1 MFTWNMHTFVCAV
14 LILLAGQIR
23 LLAYKQLGLDFTFT
37 VHKPEKLDKTGIY
50 RMEHLSM
57 WRKLFTTDHGYLGN
71 SAASLEMG
79 GEIWALAGASVP
91 LLLRPVVT
99 GYRLIAEAYVHGI
112 MHGEAV
118 EDSVGSSHV
127 QTIIIV

>member
-1 MFTWNMHTFVCAV
+1 MCRSHSTRRSNSSACIQA
-14 LILLAGQIR
+14 AG
-23 LLAYKQLGLDFTFT
+23 LGFH
-37 VHKPEKLDKTGIY
+37 VYCHKPEKLVKTGIY
-50 RMEHLSM
+50 MMEHLSM

-71 SAASLEMG
+71 GAASLEMG

-91 LLLRPVVT
+91 LLLRPVVS